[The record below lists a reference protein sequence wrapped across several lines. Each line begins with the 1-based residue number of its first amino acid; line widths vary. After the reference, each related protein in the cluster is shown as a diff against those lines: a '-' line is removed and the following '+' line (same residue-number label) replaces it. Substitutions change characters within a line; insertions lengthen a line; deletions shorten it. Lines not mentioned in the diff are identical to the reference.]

1 MSQNSKSTPEDDMR
15 KGGGLRAILF
25 GILMGVFGLVFGSA
39 VAQGPTAVY
48 FSALVYFAC
57 GLGMYFKVSR
67 LAATLALGLFTSG
80 IVTFLVYLS
89 QSELRVHLLHS

>member
-1 MSQNSKSTPEDDMR
+1 MSQTSKSTADDDTR
-15 KGGGLRAILF
+15 RGGLRAILF
-25 GILMGVFGLVFGSA
+25 GILMGVVGLAFGSA

-48 FSALVYFAC
+48 FSAIVYFAC

-89 QSELRVHLLHS
+89 QSELRIHVLHS

>member
-1 MSQNSKSTPEDDMR
+1 MSQSNKNTPKEDVR
-15 KGGGLRAILF
+15 RGGLRAILF
-25 GILMGVFGLVFGSA
+25 GILMGVFGLAFGSA

-48 FSALVYFAC
+48 FSAIVYFAC